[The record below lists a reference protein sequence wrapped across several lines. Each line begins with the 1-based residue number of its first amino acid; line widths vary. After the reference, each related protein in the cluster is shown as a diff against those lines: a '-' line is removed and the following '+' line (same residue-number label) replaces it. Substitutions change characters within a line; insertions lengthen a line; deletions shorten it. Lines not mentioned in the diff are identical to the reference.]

1 MQQAR
6 LEGEQRQRQ
15 QPGFVSYYLAAGH
28 VMARDVAKGEILR
41 LEDVHVPRDTVL
53 FKLRQQQ
60 EALRDEDWAPPP
72 PQQQKLSDER
82 QAELSVVGVGEQ
94 ARLWSA
100 LVCAHHD
107 VFISSL
113 VHRASTFFFFL
124 PRREFRVTIRRCT

>member
-1 MQQAR
+1 MQQARSDYTPQRMQQLPR
-6 LEGEQRQRQ
+6 LEGEQTSAGGRSSA
-15 QPGFVSYYLAAGH
+15 PGFVSYYLAAGH

-94 ARLWSA
+94 ARL
-100 LVCAHHD
+100 
-107 VFISSL
+107 
-113 VHRASTFFFFL
+113 
-124 PRREFRVTIRRCT
+124 

>member
-1 MQQAR
+1 MRTAGEALTLGAGHGVDSLEPRLLPPQRMQQAR

-41 LEDVHVPRDTVL
+41 LEDVHGPRDTVL

-94 ARLWSA
+94 ARL
-100 LVCAHHD
+100 
-107 VFISSL
+107 
-113 VHRASTFFFFL
+113 
-124 PRREFRVTIRRCT
+124 